1 MHAYDLI
8 SYQSSY
14 HTKSQPS
21 YHSKPDGSGA
31 FSVSGPCMWRTKLPM
46 DLAIFLA
53 ETQDTSFFN
62 EHVII
67 FLFCLYSLYNFITRL
82 AFIVVIYIFI
92 LSV

>member
-1 MHAYDLI
+1 
-8 SYQSSY
+8 
-14 HTKSQPS
+14 
-21 YHSKPDGSGA
+21 
-31 FSVSGPCMWRTKLPM
+31 M

-92 LSV
+92 LGV

>member
-21 YHSKPDGSGA
+21 YHSKSYGSGA

-53 ETQDTSFFN
+53 ETQDTLLR
-62 EHVII
+62 II
-67 FLFCLYSLYNFITRL
+67 RQVETLTEFKIKLKCHFKQ
-82 AFIVVIYIFI
+82 
-92 LSV
+92 